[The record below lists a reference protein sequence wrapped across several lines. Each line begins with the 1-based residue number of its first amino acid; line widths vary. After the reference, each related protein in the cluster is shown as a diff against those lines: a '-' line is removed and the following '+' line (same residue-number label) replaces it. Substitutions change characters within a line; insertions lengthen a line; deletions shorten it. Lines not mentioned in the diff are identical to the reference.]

1 MAGGR
6 KMRKRKKSRLSPRL
20 VPGGS
25 LESKVFKT
33 ERTQEEENGEGGAFQ
48 VALG

>member
-1 MAGGR
+1 
-6 KMRKRKKSRLSPRL
+6 MRKRKKSRLSPRL

-25 LESKVFKT
+25 LESKAFKT
-33 ERTQEEENGEGGAFQ
+33 ERTQEEGKGGWDAFQ